1 MMKNS
6 KKSTAKNNIEEILE
20 AGYKYPELLARS
32 RTACNT
38 FADLKKHIYKS
49 TLIVSASA
57 KVPQPEM
64 V

>member
-38 FADLKKHIYKS
+38 FADLKNTYTNPH
-49 TLIVSASA
+49 
-57 KVPQPEM
+57 
-64 V
+64 